1 MSRYEGPVFSEHDF
15 RSSVQ
20 GNHHSIKRIHFPNYL
35 ENQEK
40 RAAIQQE
47 TEHSVQ
53 PSPYISNDLM
63 HTPADTVPFL
73 RHYKETFISHRDKA
87 TVPEEDVFAAK
98 KKHLQDEKLQER
110 RNQSDMHPYAHYRS
124 RRPFQ
129 LTEIPEPLKG
139 WTSKTESK
147 IDYGHIADLLVKPD
161 EDLLLFD
168 ESVSED
174 DDASE
179 EQIIQ
184 NADGLHPLH
193 GKTKRAM
200 NRSLLG
206 IMAQERSFEVSDKF
220 TQESDDESQSA
231 VHSYF

>member
-1 MSRYEGPVFSEHDF
+1 MSRYEGPVFSEHDS
-15 RSSVQ
+15 RSSAH

-47 TEHSVQ
+47 TDYSVQ

-73 RHYKETFISHRDKA
+73 RHNKEAFISYRDKEA
-87 TVPEEDVFAAK
+87 VPTEDVFAVK
-98 KKHLQDEKLQER
+98 KKHLQDEKLKER
-110 RNQSDMHPYAHYRS
+110 RSQSDMHPYAHYRS

-147 IDYGHIADLLVKPD
+147 IDYGYIADLLVKPD

-168 ESVSED
+168 ASVSED
-174 DDASE
+174 DDAYEDETSRE
-179 EQIIQ
+179 G
-184 NADGLHPLH
+184 NGLHPLH

-206 IMAQERSFEVSDKF
+206 IMAQERSFDVSDKF
-220 TQESDDESQSA
+220 TQEAAGESQSA
-231 VHSYF
+231 GQSYF